1 MRFLIFCQK
10 NLPQEKGY
18 QSIDLEKILDAESLP
33 PALDPPGCGVIW
45 IPCGMGFQEEK
56 KALDKVK
63 EIMTTLQGEPSV
75 SILYDFDDAR
85 VLYTVVRDSVGL
97 FTNHSEK

>member
-1 MRFLIFCQK
+1 
-10 NLPQEKGY
+10 
-18 QSIDLEKILDAESLP
+18 
-33 PALDPPGCGVIW
+33 
-45 IPCGMGFQEEK
+45 MGFQEEQK
-56 KALDKVK
+56 TLDKVK

-75 SILYDFDDAR
+75 SILYDFDDAK